1 MFVCIFEKKN
11 ERRQILVCRSNNVL
25 KVVVNNIYIFL
36 MKNLN

>member
-25 KVVVNNIYIFL
+25 KVVVNNIFFL